1 MAITIHQESQES
13 KGIDNRVEEDP
24 ANNMPLHFDTKG
36 KYIEVQ
42 KEKIVAAP
50 EPSEIDQEREPLP
63 LLVCTRRPILTD
75 HRFHRHVILKSLL
88 MTSH

>member
-50 EPSEIDQEREPLP
+50 EPSEID
-63 LLVCTRRPILTD
+63 
-75 HRFHRHVILKSLL
+75 
-88 MTSH
+88 